1 MRPHRSLRDAANVD
15 ELMARLA
22 RLSPATPRQ
31 WGTMTPNEMLCH
43 LADSFHSVLG
53 DRPTST
59 VDTLLSRTVVKWIAL
74 RSQHR
79 RRSHS
84 AIRLARREAWPASG
98 TITCGSSASDQSR
111 DNSMT
116 RQNRTGTVRHYP
128 PMKPDIKRRSA
139 NHLLNSLEPA
149 AFERLVK
156 KLKRVKLRPKEV
168 VYKPNE
174 PIEHVLFPE
183 NAVLC
188 LMTVMSN
195 GDTIEAAT
203 VGREGA
209 SWISASVGA
218 PSMPCETIVVIE
230 GTALNLPIADLD
242 RELKE
247 NGHFRDVLTE
257 YSHALLIASMRTSA
271 CNGLHGL
278 QERCARWILTTLDRV
293 DSDGFTVTK
302 EFLAQLLGTNR
313 PTVSVLVSVLEKAGM
328 LNVKGRWVTVADRNR
343 LKEAACECYD
353 IIRKNYEAV
362 GR

>member
-1 MRPHRSLRDAANVD
+1 
-15 ELMARLA
+15 
-22 RLSPATPRQ
+22 
-31 WGTMTPNEMLCH
+31 
-43 LADSFHSVLG
+43 
-53 DRPTST
+53 
-59 VDTLLSRTVVKWIAL
+59 
-74 RSQHR
+74 
-79 RRSHS
+79 
-84 AIRLARREAWPASG
+84 
-98 TITCGSSASDQSR
+98 
-111 DNSMT
+111 
-116 RQNRTGTVRHYP
+116 
-128 PMKPDIKRRSA
+128 MKPDIKTRSV
-139 NHLLNSLEPA
+139 NHLINSLDPA
-149 AFERLVK
+149 AFERVSK
-156 KLKRVKLRPKEV
+156 KLKRVKLRTKEV

-174 PIEHVLFPE
+174 PIDHVLFPE

-230 GTALNLPIADLD
+230 GTALRLPIADLD

-247 NGHFRDVLTE
+247 NGHFRDILTE

-278 QERCARWILTTLDRV
+278 QQRCARWILMTLDRV
-293 DSDGFTVTK
+293 DADGFIVTK

-313 PTVSVLVSVLEKAGM
+313 PTVSVLVSVLEKEGI
-328 LNVKGRWVTVADRNR
+328 LHVKGRWVTVADRKR

-353 IIRKNYEAV
+353 IIRKNYDVV

>member
-1 MRPHRSLRDAANVD
+1 MS
-15 ELMARLA
+15 
-22 RLSPATPRQ
+22 
-31 WGTMTPNEMLCH
+31 
-43 LADSFHSVLG
+43 AD
-53 DRPTST
+53 
-59 VDTLLSRTVVKWIAL
+59 I
-74 RSQHR
+74 
-79 RRSHS
+79 
-84 AIRLARREAWPASG
+84 E
-98 TITCGSSASDQSR
+98 
-111 DNSMT
+111 
-116 RQNRTGTVRHYP
+116 
-128 PMKPDIKRRSA
+128 RRSA
-139 NHLLNSLEPA
+139 NQLLNSLDPPA
-149 AFERLVK
+149 FDRVTK
-156 KLKRVKLRPKEV
+156 RLKRVRLRTKEV

-174 PIEHVLFPE
+174 PIDHVLFPE

-230 GTALNLPIADLD
+230 GAALRLPIADLD

-278 QERCARWILTTLDRV
+278 QERCARWILMTLDRT
-293 DSDGFTVTK
+293 DAARFAVTK
-302 EFLAQLLGTNR
+302 EFLAQLMGTNR
-313 PTVSVLVSVLEKAGM
+313 PTVSVLVSVLEKAGI
-328 LNVKGRWVTVADRNR
+328 LDVDGRWVTLADRDR
-343 LKEAACECYD
+343 LKDAACECYD

>member
-1 MRPHRSLRDAANVD
+1 
-15 ELMARLA
+15 
-22 RLSPATPRQ
+22 
-31 WGTMTPNEMLCH
+31 
-43 LADSFHSVLG
+43 
-53 DRPTST
+53 
-59 VDTLLSRTVVKWIAL
+59 
-74 RSQHR
+74 
-79 RRSHS
+79 
-84 AIRLARREAWPASG
+84 
-98 TITCGSSASDQSR
+98 
-111 DNSMT
+111 
-116 RQNRTGTVRHYP
+116 
-128 PMKPDIKRRSA
+128 MKPDTKRKSV
-139 NHLLNSLEPA
+139 NQLLNSLEPR
-149 AFERLVK
+149 AFDRVEK
-156 KLKRVKLRPKEV
+156 KLTRVKLRPKEV

-174 PIEHVLFPE
+174 PIDHVLFPE
-183 NAVLC
+183 NAVVC
-188 LMTVMSN
+188 LMTLMSN

-230 GTALNLPIADLD
+230 GTALRLPIADLD

-278 QERCARWILTTLDRV
+278 QERCARWMLMTLDRV
-293 DSDGFTVTK
+293 GSDRFAVTK

-313 PTVSVLVSVLEKAGM
+313 PTVSVLVSVLEKAGI
-328 LNVKGRWVTVADRNR
+328 LNVEGRWVTLADRNR

-353 IIRKNYEAV
+353 VIRKNYEAV

>member
-1 MRPHRSLRDAANVD
+1 
-15 ELMARLA
+15 
-22 RLSPATPRQ
+22 
-31 WGTMTPNEMLCH
+31 
-43 LADSFHSVLG
+43 
-53 DRPTST
+53 
-59 VDTLLSRTVVKWIAL
+59 
-74 RSQHR
+74 
-79 RRSHS
+79 
-84 AIRLARREAWPASG
+84 
-98 TITCGSSASDQSR
+98 
-111 DNSMT
+111 
-116 RQNRTGTVRHYP
+116 
-128 PMKPDIKRRSA
+128 MKPDGKSRSA
-139 NHLLNSLEPA
+139 NRLLNALEPG
-149 AFERLVK
+149 AFERVTK
-156 KLKRVKLRPKEV
+156 RLKRVKLRPKEV
-168 VYKPNE
+168 VYKPNQ

-230 GTALNLPIADLD
+230 GTALKLPIGDLD

-247 NGHFRDVLTE
+247 NGHFRDILTE
-257 YSHALLIASMRTSA
+257 YSHALLIASIRTSA

-278 QERCARWILTTLDRV
+278 QERCARWILMTLDRV
-293 DSDGFTVTK
+293 DSDGFAVTK

-328 LNVKGRWVTVADRNR
+328 LHVKGRWVTVADRNR
-343 LKEAACECYD
+343 LREAACECYD